1 MAHRQ
6 RRTSGVADL
15 FKQAIEANDLAQL
28 KFALKYHRARINEQ
42 DNKGITVLHRSCL
55 SKQLEAVR
63 LLVENGADLELRD
76 DQGWSSLH
84 YAAYGGDVDVVNL
97 LIDSCVDVTAT
108 SHEGKLAIDVAK
120 GEGIVFLLASAIL
133 RAGKEHLLLRYM
145 DESTSSL
152 ESLQSIAEEC
162 QKMSPIKG
170 AMSEE
175 ILRASQQFLAQS
187 FSAYLDEKFNLN
199 ESNDNSAE
207 LTDGAPEEPA
217 KLTRKNSCPVKKDPK
232 GIAPCKRAR
241 LNSFNSA
248 FSNNVLQRYA
258 VSETNLSDEHV
269 DGNQEKIR
277 AEINRAPNFS
287 DLNNVSSETWI
298 YSR

>member
-1 MAHRQ
+1 M
-6 RRTSGVADL
+6 ADL
-15 FKQAIEANDLAQL
+15 FKQAIETNDMAQL
-28 KFALKYHRARINEQ
+28 KFALKYHKARINEQ
-42 DNKGITVLHRSCL
+42 DSKGITVLHRSCF
-55 SKQLEAVR
+55 SGQLEATR

-76 DQGWSSLH
+76 DQGWSCLH
-84 YAAYGGDVDVVNL
+84 HAAHGGDVDVINL
-97 LIDSCVDVTAT
+97 LINSCVDVTAM

-120 GEGIVFLLASAIL
+120 GEGIVFILASAIL

-152 ESLQSIAEEC
+152 GSLQSIAEDC
-162 QKMSPIKG
+162 QRMTPIKG

-199 ESNDNSAE
+199 ESDDERAE
-207 LTDGAPEEPA
+207 LAEGAPKEPTKLL

-232 GIAPCKRAR
+232 ELAPCKRAR

-258 VSETNLSDEHV
+258 VSETNLSDEHHT
-269 DGNQEKIR
+269 DGNQEEIR
-277 AEINRAPNFS
+277 AEINRAPNIS
-287 DLNNVSSETWI
+287 DLNNVNSETWI

>member
-1 MAHRQ
+1 M
-6 RRTSGVADL
+6 ADL

-28 KFALKYHRARINEQ
+28 KFALKYHKARINEQ

-55 SKQLEAVR
+55 SGQLEAAR
-63 LLVENGADLELRD
+63 LLVENGADLDLRD

-108 SHEGKLAIDVAK
+108 SYEGKLAIDVAK
-120 GEGIVFLLASAIL
+120 GEGIVFILASAIL

-152 ESLQSIAEEC
+152 ESLQSIAEDC
-162 QKMSPIKG
+162 QRLTLMKG

-175 ILRASQQFLAQS
+175 VLRASQQFLARS

-199 ESNDNSAE
+199 ESDDKSLELAE
-207 LTDGAPEEPA
+207 GAPEEPA
-217 KLTRKNSCPVKKDPK
+217 KLLKPTRKNSYPK
-232 GIAPCKRAR
+232 GLAPCKRAR

-248 FSNNVLQRYA
+248 FSNNVLKRYA
-258 VSETNLSDEHV
+258 VSETNLSDEHA
-269 DGNQEKIR
+269 DGKQEEIR

-287 DLNNVSSETWI
+287 DLNNVNSETWI

>member
-1 MAHRQ
+1 M
-6 RRTSGVADL
+6 ADL

-28 KFALKYHRARINEQ
+28 KFALKYHKARINEQ

-55 SKQLEAVR
+55 SGQLEAAR
-63 LLVENGADLELRD
+63 LLVENGADLDLRD

-108 SHEGKLAIDVAK
+108 SYEGKLAIDVAK
-120 GEGIVFLLASAIL
+120 GEGIVFILASAIL

-152 ESLQSIAEEC
+152 ESLQSIAEDC
-162 QKMSPIKG
+162 QRLTLMKG

-175 ILRASQQFLAQS
+175 VLRASQQFLAQS

-199 ESNDNSAE
+199 ESDDKSLELAE
-207 LTDGAPEEPA
+207 GAPEEPA
-217 KLTRKNSCPVKKDPK
+217 KLLKLTRKNSCPK
-232 GIAPCKRAR
+232 GLAPCKRAR

-248 FSNNVLQRYA
+248 FSNNVLKRYA
-258 VSETNLSDEHV
+258 VSETNLSDEHA
-269 DGNQEKIR
+269 DGKQEEIR

-287 DLNNVSSETWI
+287 DLNNVNSETWI
-298 YSR
+298 YLR

>member
-1 MAHRQ
+1 M
-6 RRTSGVADL
+6 ADL

-28 KFALKYHRARINEQ
+28 KFALKYHKARINEQ

-55 SKQLEAVR
+55 SGQLEAAR
-63 LLVENGADLELRD
+63 LLVENGADLDLRD

-108 SHEGKLAIDVAK
+108 SYEGKLAIDVAK
-120 GEGIVFLLASAIL
+120 GEGIVFILASAIL

-152 ESLQSIAEEC
+152 ESLQSIAEDC
-162 QKMSPIKG
+162 QRLTLMKG

-175 ILRASQQFLAQS
+175 VLRASQQFLARS

-199 ESNDNSAE
+199 ESDDKSLELAE
-207 LTDGAPEEPA
+207 GAPEEPA
-217 KLTRKNSCPVKKDPK
+217 KLLKLTRKNSYPK
-232 GIAPCKRAR
+232 GLAPCKRAR

-248 FSNNVLQRYA
+248 FSNNVLKRYA
-258 VSETNLSDEHV
+258 VSETNLSDEHA
-269 DGNQEKIR
+269 DGKQEEIR

-287 DLNNVSSETWI
+287 DLNNVNSETWI

>member
-1 MAHRQ
+1 M
-6 RRTSGVADL
+6 ADL

-28 KFALKYHRARINEQ
+28 KFALKYHKARINEQ
-42 DNKGITVLHRSCL
+42 DNKGNTVLHRSCL
-55 SKQLEAVR
+55 SGQLEAAR
-63 LLVENGADLELRD
+63 LLVENGADLDLRD

-108 SHEGKLAIDVAK
+108 SYEGKLAIDVAK
-120 GEGIVFLLASAIL
+120 GEGIVFILASAIL

-152 ESLQSIAEEC
+152 ESLQSIAEDC
-162 QKMSPIKG
+162 QRLTLMKG

-175 ILRASQQFLAQS
+175 VLRASQQFLAQS

-199 ESNDNSAE
+199 ESDDKSLELAE
-207 LTDGAPEEPA
+207 GAPEEPA
-217 KLTRKNSCPVKKDPK
+217 KLLKLTRKNSCPK
-232 GIAPCKRAR
+232 GLAPCKRAR

-248 FSNNVLQRYA
+248 FSNNVLKRYA
-258 VSETNLSDEHV
+258 VSETNLSDEHA
-269 DGNQEKIR
+269 DGKQEEIR

-287 DLNNVSSETWI
+287 DLNNVNSETWI

>member
-1 MAHRQ
+1 M
-6 RRTSGVADL
+6 ADL

-28 KFALKYHRARINEQ
+28 KFALKYHKARINEQ

-55 SKQLEAVR
+55 SGQLEAAR
-63 LLVENGADLELRD
+63 LLVENGADLDLRD

-108 SHEGKLAIDVAK
+108 SYEGKLAIDVAK
-120 GEGIVFLLASAIL
+120 GEGIVFILASAIL

-152 ESLQSIAEEC
+152 ESLQSIAEDC
-162 QKMSPIKG
+162 QRLTLMKG

-175 ILRASQQFLAQS
+175 VLRASQQFLAQS

-199 ESNDNSAE
+199 ESDDKSLELAE
-207 LTDGAPEEPA
+207 GAPEEPA
-217 KLTRKNSCPVKKDPK
+217 KLLKLTRKNSCPK
-232 GIAPCKRAR
+232 GLAPCKRAR

-248 FSNNVLQRYA
+248 FSNNVLKRYA
-258 VSETNLSDEHV
+258 VSETNLSDEHA
-269 DGNQEKIR
+269 DGKQEEIR

-287 DLNNVSSETWI
+287 DLNNVNSETWI